1 MLDDSWYYIVDIS
14 GWSANT
20 FIELG
25 YLLWKKEKVIVL
37 KQDWEVRP
45 FNINDIKMMWYK
57 KWTMNNDENTKNKN
71 KLKKEL
77 KKAIEGK
84 INELN

>member
-1 MLDDSWYYIVDIS
+1 
-14 GWSANT
+14 
-20 FIELG
+20 
-25 YLLWKKEKVIVL
+25 
-37 KQDWEVRP
+37 
-45 FNINDIKMMWYK
+45 
-57 KWTMNNDENTKNKN
+57 MNNDENTKNKN